1 MATFRKFAFPDGDTA
16 DKLLREFL
24 QPLDFAVPLGHL
36 CAASDEEG
44 NCIKTRPEFAVDIL
58 FNDTCPEPLAAFVVW
73 PAPLACIRSADG
85 TTNTPPITKNLQHN
99 HKSNISNHGPI

>member
-16 DKLLREFL
+16 DKALQDL

-36 CAASDEEG
+36 CAATDGEG

-58 FNDTCPEPLAAFVVW
+58 FHDTCPEDLAAFVVW
-73 PAPLACIRSADG
+73 PAPVGLHSFSGWEEQYAADFQEFA
-85 TTNTPPITKNLQHN
+85 TQSQK
-99 HKSNISNHGPI
+99 